1 MSPVSCVVTLQL
13 IPDELVRCFKRKMLN
28 IHPGL
33 LPSFGGKGYYGERVH
48 QAVLA
53 SGARCVP
60 VKEKGVG
67 IRVTAGPNRCAMQH
81 CCGLTRMPSNRSRPL
96 V

>member
-1 MSPVSCVVTLQL
+1 VPA
-13 IPDELVRCFKRKMLN
+13 DLVRCYKRRMLN

-53 SGARCVP
+53 SGAR
-60 VKEKGVG
+60 
-67 IRVTAGPNRCAMQH
+67 
-81 CCGLTRMPSNRSRPL
+81 
-96 V
+96 

>member
-1 MSPVSCVVTLQL
+1 MHASDRPSDKDLLFGILLQL
-13 IPDELVRCFKRKMLN
+13 IPAELVRCFQRKMLN

-53 SGARCVP
+53 SGAR
-60 VKEKGVG
+60 
-67 IRVTAGPNRCAMQH
+67 
-81 CCGLTRMPSNRSRPL
+81 
-96 V
+96 

>member
-1 MSPVSCVVTLQL
+1 LPALPNANLASCAVLCCAVQL
-13 IPDELVRCFKRKMLN
+13 IPVQLCHAFKRKMLN

-53 SGARCVP
+53 SGARCACMWL
-60 VKEKGVG
+60 
-67 IRVTAGPNRCAMQH
+67 AGQKDPLDAAVANAAMKQ
-81 CCGLTRMPSNRSRPL
+81 
-96 V
+96 